1 MGIEHNLFS
10 RMRAKVGGSLG
21 FIFAVWEGT
30 KWLLDWGGRYQV
42 MKDTLPH
49 ALKFLSEP
57 WVSVV
62 VFLGGA
68 ILIWWA
74 HYDIKHPR
82 DEPAV
87 KRNPLV
93 SLAFF
98 IIMGA
103 LFGSIAGFG
112 IWVWTRTPVAHT
124 DNNVVVQGEKQASG
138 TTDTKPANQRSPQS
152 PPQQPVKP
160 TPHKDNAPPADAK
173 AQEIQRRYEVLTR
186 LRDEYVLTRT
196 GVSAGLLERK
206 EYPPPEWINQRLR
219 ELGETWRFEDKDKM
233 YRLSKYEAMT
243 NQELQDETL
252 KYVAELSGFNNQ
264 KRMEDR
270 LASEQRWNE
279 RINAP
284 KEKQNELWQK
294 EGTEYTARHSRLEAE
309 YNLRFRGTALSLRAE
324 LRKRVPELAKTL
336 ESGPNRQK
344 ILLDY
349 GMFSGVDPVGDAADY
364 IDQLARGLPV
374 K

>member
-1 MGIEHNLFS
+1 
-10 RMRAKVGGSLG
+10 MRQSYASGMPWMPRILLEAVFALVLG
-21 FIFAVWEGT
+21 ATLNRYIPDLLPYG
-30 KWLLDWGGRYQV
+30 WL
-42 MKDTLPH
+42 
-49 ALKFLSEP
+49 
-57 WVSVV
+57 
-62 VFLGGA
+62 A
-68 ILIWWA
+68 ILVILTAEILHTKTSRNWFLRVYSQWGVRHLVPSYVIVAILGASLLCFYWWGIGKA
-74 HYDIKHPR
+74 FSLLEQQKTAAQGLKAEIPPPASQPLAVTQPQLPLNEKPSAVLESKPR
-82 DEPAV
+82 
-87 KRNPLV
+87 L
-93 SLAFF
+93 
-98 IIMGA
+98 
-103 LFGSIAGFG
+103 
-112 IWVWTRTPVAHT
+112 
-124 DNNVVVQGEKQASG
+124 
-138 TTDTKPANQRSPQS
+138 TKE
-152 PPQQPVKP
+152 VP
-160 TPHKDNAPPADAK
+160 TQHKDKVPPVDAK

-252 KYVAELSGFNNQ
+252 KFIAELRGFNNQ

-270 LASEQRWNE
+270 IASDRLWNE
-279 RINAP
+279 RVNAP

-294 EGTEYTARHSRLEAE
+294 QGTEYTARHSSLEAE

-349 GMFSGVDPVGDAADY
+349 GMFAGVDPVGDAADY